1 MEKAKSPDEVRAL
14 RERLDAIERSVS
26 HISTPLAF
34 SDYLYNLR
42 SHVDLVR
49 ARLDKLAQSAA

>member
-1 MEKAKSPDEVRAL
+1 
-14 RERLDAIERSVS
+14 VS
-26 HISTPLAF
+26 HIPTPLAF

-49 ARLDKLAQSAA
+49 ARLDKLAQPAA